1 MERTQTDVIDTTFAQ
16 GDKIRNDIHNLCR
29 VQYPVYG
36 NLIYHSFSCESVFA
50 DTKVHIKK
58 SPANKK
64 VCRGS
69 LNLAYIRDGSVTG
82 EAHGRLLFPLI
93 PLYIIDNG
101 LFNLLPNLSQ
111 ILFHSFRIFVLD
123 NFEKILQLR
132 ADIGYL
138 SRSAWVEQDFL
149 KQIVVFA

>member
-1 MERTQTDVIDTTFAQ
+1 MQRIV
-16 GDKIRNDIHNLCR
+16 K
-29 VQYPVYG
+29 
-36 NLIYHSFSCESVFA
+36 SC
-50 DTKVHIKK
+50 
-58 SPANKK
+58 
-64 VCRGS
+64 
-69 LNLAYIRDGSVTG
+69 L
-82 EAHGRLLFPLI
+82 

-149 KQIVVFA
+149 KQVVVFA